1 MGAVI
6 ELHPLD
12 DRGEEIIDQV
22 EKRTGHR
29 PTELHPP
36 DGTHVYILE
45 ADDSGPDA
53 FDQVLRVI
61 DENWREH
68 VSRTPETF

>member
-1 MGAVI
+1 
-6 ELHPLD
+6 
-12 DRGEEIIDQV
+12 
-22 EKRTGHR
+22 
-29 PTELHPP
+29 
-36 DGTHVYILE
+36 VYILE

>member
-12 DRGEEIIDQV
+12 DRGKEIIDQV
-22 EKRTGHR
+22 ENRTGHQ

-45 ADDSGPDA
+45 ADASGPDA
-53 FDQVLRVI
+53 FDQVLSVI
-61 DENWREH
+61 DEKWRAH

>member
-12 DRGEEIIDQV
+12 DRGKAIIDQV
-22 EKRTGHR
+22 EKRTGHQ